1 MMSNADQIDLIR
13 RCTFG
18 TELQSEDCEVLGRAT
33 ETRELEEGEVLFRE
47 GTADHSLYIVIRGKV
62 GIVKGTGGGDEA
74 VLHILNEG
82 DLAGELAF
90 VDGTAHSV
98 TAKALTPARVLTLE
112 RSKFESLLESHP
124 RIVYDVMRSIVK
136 RVHSTLRSLN
146 LQYVEMTNYITK
158 SHGRY

>member
-1 MMSNADQIDLIR
+1 MSNADQIDLIR
-13 RCTFG
+13 RCAFG
-18 TELQSEDCEVLGRAT
+18 VGLESEECEVLGRAT
-33 ETRELEEGEVLFRE
+33 ETRELEEGEVLFTE
-47 GTADHSLYIVIRGKV
+47 GTADHCLYIVIRGKV
-62 GIVKGTGGGDEA
+62 GIVKGTGGGDET

-98 TAKALTPARVLTLE
+98 TAKALTGARVLTLE